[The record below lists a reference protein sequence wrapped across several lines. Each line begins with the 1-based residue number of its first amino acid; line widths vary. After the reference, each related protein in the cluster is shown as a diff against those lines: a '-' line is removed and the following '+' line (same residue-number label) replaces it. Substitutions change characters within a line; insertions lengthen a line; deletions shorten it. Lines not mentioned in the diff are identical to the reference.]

1 MKPMKKQSLG
11 LIETWGYVP
20 AIEAADAGTK
30 AADVTLLGYER
41 ARTGLITVKFV
52 GDVAAVKA
60 AVTAGSAAAEKVG
73 KVVAVHVI
81 PRPDRQLRIGPPDG
95 PQSPERKADKPMPP
109 APPAEEKKEG
119 AAPEPEMPPEE
130 KKVRDR
136 AKPAAAPR
144 EKKAKDKAKPAA
156 APREKKAV
164 GKAAPD
170 APPRKE
176 PKRSRARP
184 SGKKGKTK

>member
-1 MKPMKKQSLG
+1 MKKQSLG

-109 APPAEEKKEG
+109 AAPA
-119 AAPEPEMPPEE
+119 EE

-144 EKKAKDKAKPAA
+144 EKKAKGKAKPAA

-164 GKAAPD
+164 GKASPD
-170 APPRKE
+170 ASPRKE

-184 SGKKGKTK
+184 SGKKVKQNSGPK

>member
-1 MKPMKKQSLG
+1 MKKQSLG

-41 ARTGLITVKFV
+41 ARAGLITVKFV

-119 AAPEPEMPPEE
+119 TAPEPEKPPEE

-136 AKPAAAPR
+136 
-144 EKKAKDKAKPAA
+144 AKPAA

-184 SGKKGKTK
+184 SGKKVKQNSGPK

>member
-1 MKPMKKQSLG
+1 MKKQSLG

-41 ARTGLITVKFV
+41 ARAGLITVKFI

-81 PRPDRQLRIGPPDG
+81 PRPDRQLRISPPDG
-95 PQSPERKADKPMPP
+95 PQSPGRKADKPMPP
-109 APPAEEKKEG
+109 APPT
-119 AAPEPEMPPEE
+119 EE
-130 KKVRDR
+130 KKVRDK

-184 SGKKGKTK
+184 SGKKSKTK

>member
-1 MKPMKKQSLG
+1 MKKQSLG

-20 AIEAADAGTK
+20 AIEAADAATK

-41 ARTGLITVKFV
+41 ARAGLITVKFV

-109 APPAEEKKEG
+109 APPAEEKK
-119 AAPEPEMPPEE
+119 
-130 KKVRDR
+130 
-136 AKPAAAPR
+136 
-144 EKKAKDKAKPAA
+144 AKDKAKPAA
-156 APREKKAV
+156 APREKMAV

-184 SGKKGKTK
+184 SGKKVKQNSKPK